1 MKLPEIII
9 KHDQNKNIMRV
20 FVAIEISSNEI
31 INSISKFQSEI
42 NINAK
47 PIEPHHLHF
56 TLQFLGEISQD
67 MAEKVKIVLNSV
79 EFSSFNVN
87 LKGLGVFPTLKFPR
101 IIWIG
106 TDENGG
112 KLLIELAKKVEK
124 ALTPLGF
131 SVDKPFKPHITV
143 FRIKNKIG
151 DIGKEMDK
159 FKLIDFGMQ
168 EITEFKLKQSILS
181 SKGPVYSDLMEI
193 KSVP

>member
-1 MKLPEIII
+1 
-9 KHDQNKNIMRV
+9 MRV
-20 FVAIEISSNEI
+20 FVAIEISSDKI

-47 PIEPHHLHF
+47 PIEPHNLHF
-56 TLQFLGEISQD
+56 TLQFLGEISED
-67 MAEKVKIVLNSV
+67 AVEKVTTALNSV
-79 EFSSFNVN
+79 KFSSFIVN
-87 LKGLGVFPTLKFPR
+87 LKGIGVFPTLKFSR
-101 IIWIG
+101 IIWVG

-112 KLLIELAKKVEK
+112 NLLIELAKKVEN
-124 ALTPLGF
+124 ALKPLGF
-131 SVDKPFKPHITV
+131 SVDKLFKPHITV

-159 FKLIDFGMQ
+159 FRLIDFGAQ
-168 EITEFKLKQSILS
+168 EITGFKLKQSILS

>member
-31 INSISKFQSEI
+31 INSISKFQSKI

-47 PIEPHHLHF
+47 HIEPQHLHF

-101 IIWIG
+101 IVWIG

-112 KLLIELAKKVEK
+112 NLLIELAKKVEN

-168 EITEFKLKQSILS
+168 EITEFKLKQSVLG
-181 SKGPVYSDLMEI
+181 SKGPFYSDLMEI
-193 KSVP
+193 KSVS

>member
-1 MKLPEIII
+1 
-9 KHDQNKNIMRV
+9 MRV
-20 FVAIEISSNEI
+20 FVAIEISSDKI

-42 NINAK
+42 NISAK
-47 PIEPHHLHF
+47 PIEPQNLHF
-56 TLQFLGEISQD
+56 TLQFLGEISED
-67 MAEKVKIVLNSV
+67 MVKRVMIALNSV
-79 EFSSFNVN
+79 KFSNFIVN
-87 LKGLGVFPTLKFPR
+87 LKGIGVFPTLKFPK

-112 KLLIELAKKVEK
+112 NLLIELAKKVENT
-124 ALTPLGF
+124 LTPLGF
-131 SVDKPFKPHITV
+131 TIDKPFKPHITV

-168 EITEFKLKQSILS
+168 EITGFKLKQSILS

-193 KSVP
+193 KSSL